1 MSDPFGEAMDE
12 AEEQNNDTNDD
23 ATQRFIEALGGDG
36 PKTKTIGF
44 GVSEEMKYFYDELR
58 SAEPLDVDPAAEFR
72 DHLER
77 LANRH
82 PEVADKARRKYEI
95 DTE

>member
-12 AEEQNNDTNDD
+12 AEEQSNETSDD

-36 PKTKTIGF
+36 PKVKTIGF
-44 GVSEEMKYFYDELR
+44 GVSEEMKYFYDEVR
-58 SAEPLDVDPAAEFR
+58 SADELDVNPAEEFR

-82 PEVADKARRKYEI
+82 PEIADKARRKYEI
-95 DTE
+95 DIE

>member
-12 AEEQNNDTNDD
+12 AEEQTDDNSD
-23 ATQRFIEALGGDG
+23 ATQRFVEALGGDG

-58 SAEPLDVDPAAEFR
+58 SADGLDVDPAGEFR

-82 PEVADKARRKYEI
+82 PDVADKARRKYEI
-95 DTE
+95 DSE